1 MVDSMSKILVIE
13 DVAPLRNDMVEM
25 LRLEGYDVRGAENG
39 VMGLQVVYEFF
50 PDLIICDIMMPEL
63 DGYGV
68 LTALQADTKTRTIP
82 FIFLTAKSER
92 GEIRKGMGLG
102 ADDYLTK
109 PFENEEL
116 IEAVRS
122 RLEHRQTLDEAAA
135 EQLTRLRES
144 ITTALPHELRTPLN
158 TIIGFSDMLM
168 VESGTITSAEIYEWA
183 GHINGAAQ
191 RLNRLVENY
200 LTYVRIQA
208 LSRDS
213 KRLAKIRTLATYAPR
228 MIAEHQAIF
237 AAQKYHRA
245 DDLVMEYGDQASAAI
260 GENDLTKIL
269 DEVLDNA
276 FKFSPYATAIKLI
289 TRTHDE
295 GNGLRYEIKVID
307 YGRGLKP
314 EQIRDIGAYMQ
325 FDRLIHEQQGTGM
338 GLAVAKGLVEM
349 YLGTLVLESEVGV
362 YTSVTIT
369 LPAINT

>member
-1 MVDSMSKILVIE
+1 MSKILVIE
-13 DVAPLRNDMVEM
+13 DIAPLRNDMVEM

-39 VMGLQVVYEFF
+39 VIGLQVAQEFQ
-50 PDLIICDIMMPEL
+50 PELVICDIMMPEM

-68 LTALQADTKTRTIP
+68 LNALRADIRTRTLP
-82 FIFLTAKSER
+82 FIFLTAKVER
-92 GEIRKGMGLG
+92 VEVRKGMGLG
-102 ADDYLTK
+102 ADDYLLK
-109 PFENEEL
+109 PLENDEL
-116 IEAVRS
+116 IQAVRT
-122 RLEHRQTLDEAAA
+122 RLEQRLTIEEEAA

-168 VESGTITSAEIYEWA
+168 VESSLVKPDDVYEWA

-208 LSRDS
+208 LARDA
-213 KRLAKIRTLATYAPR
+213 KRLVKIRAQTTRNPR
-228 MIAEHQAIF
+228 TIAEHQAIF
-237 AAQKYHRA
+237 AAQKYQRT
-245 DDLVMEYGDQASAAI
+245 DDLVMEYGEQAPVAI
-260 GENDLTKIL
+260 GENDLSKIL

-276 FKFSPYATAIKLI
+276 FKFSLPGITVKLI
-289 TRTHDE
+289 TSTRQSDD
-295 GNGLRYEIKVID
+295 GLLYEIKVID

-338 GLAVAKGLVEM
+338 GLAVAKGLAELYM
-349 YLGTLVLESEVGV
+349 GVLELASQVGS
-362 YTSVTIT
+362 YTDVTIS
-369 LPAINT
+369 LPISVA